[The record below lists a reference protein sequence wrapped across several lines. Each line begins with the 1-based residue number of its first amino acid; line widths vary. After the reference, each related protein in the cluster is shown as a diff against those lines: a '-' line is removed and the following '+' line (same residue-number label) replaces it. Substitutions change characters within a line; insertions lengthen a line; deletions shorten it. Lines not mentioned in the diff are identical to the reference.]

1 MIFEE
6 IIIHNLF
13 TYYGEQRLD
22 LSGQSADKNI
32 ILISGRNGYGK
43 TNFLNSVKLLF
54 GGITDDLKS
63 SVQRGRKPNN
73 RQYVIGTGSDWLGI
87 MNIKARS
94 EGDDTCGV
102 EASWREEAGRVR
114 LSRSWTLKSN
124 QFDMKL
130 CLEAD
135 FLDEPLTQE
144 NEDEIRRF
152 LDKRIPLSYIPF
164 FFFDGEQ
171 IQEMAEANWN
181 AQQQHMERI
190 LNISPIETLIDFIGD
205 VVSDWKRE
213 ALDQEEKVVLIGLEN
228 ELKKLKAEA
237 QAKQQVIDD
246 FFSEAESLEDKIR
259 YLDRLIEGMRAFRNQ
274 ADEVRLKQENK
285 SLEEQRLKLQA
296 KISEAFPRDIPLYAN
311 LHLVRSSIDVLRKLI
326 ESESG
331 VQSELLKELAK
342 NLPQQVLEMPP
353 FPTERLSQKQIDFY
367 KERIKNTIMGY
378 VSKPEH
384 WTESNFQLDAF
395 QAKQILDILVRYTN
409 QEALIS
415 ERAEE
420 LRELRNLKAKI
431 RDTREQLENISTLS
445 ADEQALY
452 QQRIDKKGR
461 LEHELTDKKSEIKQ
475 MKSELKS
482 IYTNIE
488 RKEKEI
494 EKQQERYERSKKARK
509 KVDKANAFRGFFNEY
524 KLELKKL
531 RREEIEN
538 AINRHFPKLMTSHG
552 MINRIDIGD
561 DFDIHYKDSEGRPI
575 GMGNLSAGM
584 KQLVSTSLLWALKDV
599 SNKKIPLIV
608 DTPLARI
615 DRFHQE
621 NLLSLYY
628 PEASHQVILLPTDSE
643 LDKNKYSIL
652 KPNVY
657 REYILKNPTGFETHI
672 VEEEMYSQNEIAV
685 YA

>member
-1 MIFEE
+1 MIFEK
-6 IIIHNLF
+6 IAIYNLF
-13 TYYGEQRLD
+13 TYYGKRTLD
-22 LSGQSADKNI
+22 LSGQSSDRNI
-32 ILISGRNGYGK
+32 VLISGRNGYGK
-43 TNFLNSVKLLF
+43 TNFLNSIKLLF

-63 SVQRGRKPNN
+63 SVQRGRKPKNKH
-73 RQYVIGTGSDWLGI
+73 YVMGTGSDWLGI

-94 EGDDTCGV
+94 EGEDTCGV
-102 EASWREEAGRVR
+102 EATWCEEAGRVR
-114 LSRSWTLKSN
+114 LSRNWILRSH
-124 QFDMKL
+124 QYDMQL
-130 CLEAD
+130 FLEAD
-135 FLDEPLTQE
+135 FLDEPLTQDD
-144 NEDEIRRF
+144 EDEIRRF
-152 LDKRIPLSYIPF
+152 LDERIPQSYIPF

-181 AQQQHMERI
+181 AQQQHMERL
-190 LNISPIETLIDFIGD
+190 LNISPVETLIDFIS
-205 VVSDWKRE
+205 VVIRDWKRE
-213 ALDQEEKVVLIGLEN
+213 ALDQKEKVVLIGLEN
-228 ELKKLKAEA
+228 DLKKLEAEA
-237 QAKQQVIDD
+237 QAKQQAIDD
-246 FFSEAESLEDKIR
+246 FSSETETLEDR
-259 YLDRLIEGMRAFRNQ
+259 THYLDRLIEGMRAFRNQ

-285 SLEEQRLKLQA
+285 NLEEQRLKLQG
-296 KISEAFPRDIPLYAN
+296 KISEVFPRDIPLYAN
-311 LHLVRSSIDVLRKLI
+311 LHLVRSSIDELRKLI

-353 FPTERLSQKQIDFY
+353 FPTERLSPKQIDFY
-367 KERIKNTIMGY
+367 KERIKNIIIGY
-378 VSKPEH
+378 MTKPEH
-384 WTESNFQLDAF
+384 WAESTFQLDAF

-409 QEALIS
+409 QEILIS

-420 LRELRNLKAKI
+420 FRELRSLKAKI
-431 RDTREQLENISTLS
+431 RDIREQLENISTLS
-445 ADEQALY
+445 ADEQTLY
-452 QQRIDKKGR
+452 QQRVDEKVS
-461 LEHELTDKKSEIKQ
+461 LEHELTDKKAEMKRI
-475 MKSELKS
+475 KSELKA
-482 IYTNIE
+482 IHTNIE

-494 EKQQERYERSKKARK
+494 EIQQERYERSQKARK
-509 KVDKANAFRGFFNEY
+509 KVDKADAFRGFFNEY
-524 KLELKKL
+524 KSELKKL

-538 AINRHFPKLMTSHG
+538 AINIHFPKLMTSHG

-615 DRFHQE
+615 DRIHQE
-621 NLLSLYY
+621 NLLSRYY

-652 KPNVY
+652 KPYVY
-657 REYILKNPTGFETHI
+657 REYVLKNPTGFETQI
-672 VEEEMYSQNEIAV
+672 VEEEMYSQDEISR